1 MPLLRV
7 FGKGWNE
14 LDCNKTLTKP
24 VVTALKIAPG
34 SLAKGN
40 QIDDGVS
47 EVLVYMVTAGNYF
60 ILLRVGFYYT
70 RSKAIKLAKSSSEQE
85 VSWDEEL
92 CLYVSWA

>member
-1 MPLLRV
+1 M
-7 FGKGWNE
+7 
-14 LDCNKTLTKP
+14 
-24 VVTALKIAPG
+24 TALKIAPG

-47 EVLVYMVTAGNYF
+47 GIKAVYMVTAGNYF

-85 VSWDEEL
+85 VSWDDEL
-92 CLYVSWA
+92 CLYVSRA